1 MSWSCSEVLTE
12 RLVLKWFLMEEQKM
26 CMVHAYVIPLFT
38 GTKCLLT
45 SLSMWALLL
54 PRSTQQL
61 EAVPMVHVYCHF
73 EQQVQIYMDGNIW
86 PDVGE
91 SWVQH
96 CKCFL
101 ARECSVISSLESFYF
116 LLKTYVAPL
125 RDFIAP
131 KLLIITLVHPLMA
144 RNLSF
149 YFCIMERQDGEGVL
163 CTEQALR
170 SN

>member
-38 GTKCLLT
+38 GTKCSLT

-73 EQQVQIYMDGNIW
+73 EQQVQIYMDGNI
-86 PDVGE
+86 
-91 SWVQH
+91 
-96 CKCFL
+96 
-101 ARECSVISSLESFYF
+101 
-116 LLKTYVAPL
+116 
-125 RDFIAP
+125 
-131 KLLIITLVHPLMA
+131 
-144 RNLSF
+144 
-149 YFCIMERQDGEGVL
+149 
-163 CTEQALR
+163 
-170 SN
+170 